1 MRIFNVLCTVFLV
14 VCVAVLMTGSV
25 AGAAEKYE
33 IDLAKLL
40 KLKSTF
46 DDPRPMPD
54 FLKIFL
60 PPAVYKHYT
69 YDIEKM
75 KALQAEVVG
84 FKAPDIVGKIAP
96 EITPGKYTYQDKG
109 NKPGLKA
116 LMIPIMYNN
125 FFTKGGRPFAGR
137 YPEIEVVPTRQVYNT
152 LPQLELTLKSMGK
165 TKQDAQG
172 YIQWKTWEGGIP
184 FPRPSGPDRIKAM
197 QIIYNFQYCHKGFD
211 DSVYMVRCQA
221 VDKSFHTVMA
231 SDTWGRILRTGGR
244 VTNPPYGW
252 IDARAKEQGEI
263 QTTQMMYLSP
273 RDMYG
278 SVTQLVARL
287 PATEPDGLWAYSG
300 MLRRVRKLSGTDS
313 QDAAVGGYAIFDDA
327 GGWYRKMSPTGFQ
340 MDFKITEER
349 EFLAPAYDSE
359 ATQYISSKDMTTH
372 GLKFERRPVYVIEVT
387 HKDPSY
393 VYGRTVLYVDKET
406 FDIIVNES
414 YDRQGRLWRSMLF
427 HPIFYPEMGIRQIN
441 YSPNYDH
448 QAEQSC
454 VGFLY
459 LVPVTYLKRDDF
471 SIVNLG
477 RQAIK

>member
-1 MRIFNVLCTVFLV
+1 MKNVKMFSV
-14 VCVAVLMTGSV
+14 VILSV
-25 AGAAEKYE
+25 CLIILWMGGAAVAASYNVNKEKFLTE
-33 IDLAKLL
+33 KNI
-40 KLKSTF
+40 F
-46 DDPRPMPD
+46 DDPRSTTAVT
-54 FLKIFL
+54 KKYL
-60 PPAVYKHYT
+60 PPDVYKSFCH
-69 YDIEKM
+69 DIGKM
-75 KALQAEVVG
+75 QQLQAEVSG
-84 FKAPDIVGKIAP
+84 FKSPDVVGKIAP
-96 EITPGKYTYQDKG
+96 EIKPGKYSYQDKG

-116 LMIPIMYNN
+116 LMIPIMYNY
-125 FFTKGGRPFAGR
+125 FFTKGGRPFAGC

-406 FDIIVNES
+406 FDIVVNES